1 MKKCDAIKANGGRCE
16 RIVNNS
22 QRYCYAHDPANAER
36 RKQAASKA
44 AKSKNAASELVQ
56 IKTRLKELSE
66 DVVAGRLSTAK
77 GSVAAQILGVYLRA
91 VEQERK
97 LKETQE
103 FEERLA
109 ALEGGL

>member
-1 MKKCDAIKANGGRCE
+1 MKKCEAIASSGQRCQRLIKASESFCF
-16 RIVNNS
+16 S
-22 QRYCYAHDPANAER
+22 HDPLRAEER
-36 RKQAASKA
+36 RRCASKA
-44 AKSKNAASELVQ
+44 ARAKNAGSELVQ